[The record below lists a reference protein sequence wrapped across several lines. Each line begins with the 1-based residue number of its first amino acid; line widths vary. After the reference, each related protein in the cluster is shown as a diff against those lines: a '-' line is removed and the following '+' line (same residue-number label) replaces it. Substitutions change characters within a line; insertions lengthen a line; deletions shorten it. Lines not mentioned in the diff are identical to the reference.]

1 MLKFLLAAHLVLV
14 VFTIGP
20 LMHVAKTASR
30 GIRHGDAAATR
41 LAARSLR
48 IYAYVSVLVVIAGF
62 GLMSQ
67 KHDVSDVTYHGRYVP
82 LSETSRAYESRL
94 TVTAEKHVAEFSDVW
109 IWLSLLL
116 WLLAMAIVLAEL
128 APTMTKV
135 TKLIEAEDSVV
146 TYTARVIAAGS
157 VVAAI
162 FFAIIVLMVYK
173 PGS

>member
-1 MLKFLLAAHLVLV
+1 VLKFLLAAHLVLV
-14 VFTIGP
+14 VFTVGP

-30 GIRHGDAAATR
+30 GIRHGDATETR
-41 LAARSLR
+41 AAARSLR
-48 IYAYVSVLVVIAGF
+48 IYAYVSVLVVVAGM

-67 KHDVSDVTYHGRYVP
+67 KRRGT
-82 LSETSRAYESRL
+82 
-94 TVTAEKHVAEFSDVW
+94 KVAEFSDTW

-116 WLLAMAIVLAEL
+116 WLLAMGIVLLEL

-157 VVAAI
+157 VVATI
-162 FFAIIVLMVYK
+162 FFAIIVLMVYR

>member
-1 MLKFLLAAHLVLV
+1 MLNFLLAAHLVLV

-30 GIRHGDAAATR
+30 GIRHGDATETR
-41 LAARSLR
+41 SAARSLR
-48 IYAYVSVLVVIAGF
+48 IYAYVSVLVVVAGM

-67 KHDVSDVTYHGRYVP
+67 KEDG
-82 LSETSRAYESRL
+82 
-94 TVTAEKHVAEFSDVW
+94 EKIGEFSDAW
-109 IWLSLLL
+109 IWVSLLL
-116 WLLAMAIVLAEL
+116 WLLAMAVVLGVL

-146 TYTARVIAAGS
+146 AYTARVIAAGS
-157 VVAAI
+157 VVATI

>member
-1 MLKFLLAAHLVLV
+1 VLKFLLAAHLVLV
-14 VFTIGP
+14 VFTVGP

-30 GIRHGDAAATR
+30 GIRQCDASATR
-41 LAARSLR
+41 AAARSLR
-48 IYAYVSVLVVIAGF
+48 IYAYVSVLVVVAGM

-67 KHDVSDVTYHGRYVP
+67 KEDGKK
-82 LSETSRAYESRL
+82 L
-94 TVTAEKHVAEFSDVW
+94 AEFSDVW

-116 WLLAMAIVLAEL
+116 WLLAMAIVLAVL

-135 TKLIEAEDSVV
+135 TTLIEAEDSVV

-162 FFAIIVLMVYK
+162 FFAIIVLMVYQ

>member
-1 MLKFLLAAHLVLV
+1 M
-14 VFTIGP
+14 
-20 LMHVAKTASR
+20 
-30 GIRHGDAAATR
+30 
-41 LAARSLR
+41 
-48 IYAYVSVLVVIAGF
+48 

-67 KHDVSDVTYHGRYVP
+67 KEDGEN
-82 LSETSRAYESRL
+82 L
-94 TVTAEKHVAEFSDVW
+94 AEFSDVW
-109 IWLSLLL
+109 IWVSLLL

-128 APTMTKV
+128 VPTMTKV

-157 VVAAI
+157 VVATI